1 MRALVRFV
9 VLSASLA
16 LPAFAGKVQDTG
28 SAPAAAASAQ
38 QGGDPVVSID
48 VQQDQEAARAAS
60 TQSMIHRLLPVSP
73 ASAGSALPPA
83 SARSG

>member
-1 MRALVRFV
+1 MRALVRFAL
-9 VLSASLA
+9 LSASLA
-16 LPAFAGKVQDTG
+16 LPALAGKAQDTG

-48 VQQDQEAARAAS
+48 VQQDQDAARAAS
-60 TQSMIHRLLPVSP
+60 TQSMIHRPLPVSP
-73 ASAGSALPPA
+73 ASACSALPPA